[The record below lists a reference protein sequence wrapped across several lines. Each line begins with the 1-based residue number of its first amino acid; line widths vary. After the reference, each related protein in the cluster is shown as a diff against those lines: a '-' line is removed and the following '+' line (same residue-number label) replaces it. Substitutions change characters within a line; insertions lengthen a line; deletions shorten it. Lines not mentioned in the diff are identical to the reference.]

1 MGYVMSEQSEVS
13 KVPVSRRALLLRI
26 NKKLSD
32 KGLAVK
38 AARGRACRFMGSYYA
53 IDLSQNQIA
62 GRRIDVENLARKL
75 GALADW
81 EEMER
86 ASRPNPTKPVTKSG
100 SEPGSG
106 IADGGEVSNTAVRR
120 GLDASGLVEEAY
132 DIGRQG

>member
-1 MGYVMSEQSEVS
+1 MSEQSEVS

-81 EEMER
+81 EEMEKPDFSQCR
-86 ASRPNPTKPVTKSG
+86 KESITEVVRVGFGDTKLEKRPVDL
-100 SEPGSG
+100 SEYKR
-106 IADGGEVSNTAVRR
+106 GGAHDLS
-120 GLDASGLVEEAY
+120 
-132 DIGRQG
+132 